1 MKSEKRFIQLLKKA
15 KEEKKIAFFN
25 VEKLIIEN
33 AVYRG
38 PETKNFPLYGRIME
52 SG

>member
-1 MKSEKRFIQLLKKA
+1 M
-15 KEEKKIAFFN
+15 AFFN